1 MERRRHEMSLMTLG
15 SNSRTG
21 MSLNMTKKKNDK
33 EFVRIRLDN
42 KIDQDR
48 SDITKWAH
56 NNGKASGDFASDLY
70 RLIRHY
76 LDENVDPGATQFLLI
91 REAMNMGLQVSK
103 PDHLLSIATAHSH
116 LSRNRSHHQIPQTT
130 KRSK

>member
-1 MERRRHEMSLMTLG
+1 
-15 SNSRTG
+15 
-21 MSLNMTKKKNDK
+21 MTKKKNDK
-33 EFVRIRLDN
+33 DFVRIRLDN
-42 KIDQDR
+42 KIEQDR

-103 PDHLLSIATAHSH
+103 PDHLLSIATALSAILAEIDPH
-116 LSRNRSHHQIPQTT
+116 LPDPYRQQRDQNETT
-130 KRSK
+130 H